1 MSDMTSQSQSECH
14 DDGLNEDGN
23 GNTVAETSGCATTLV
38 QQGGASYSAK
48 HTRHCYDDN
57 VRVMTTEPGACDD
70 DVGVDTCTA
79 AVQQNNSKPMLFALH
94 LKRLLLL

>member
-38 QQGGASYSAK
+38 QQGGTSYSAK
-48 HTRHCYDDN
+48 HTRHCYDD
-57 VRVMTTEPGACDD
+57 VRVMTTGPGACDD
-70 DVGVDTCTA
+70 DVVVDTCAA

-94 LKRLLLL
+94 LKRLLLV